1 MVEFA
6 LTLPMLMI
14 LLLGIADFGRVFAA
28 GITLEAA
35 ARDGAEAAAQEYLR
49 NPPGGSMLIP
59 APLGNDAY
67 YQALHDLAARTVCR
81 EARGLGN
88 TTFSA
93 DVCATM
99 PVIQVCVHD
108 NADPLCGQT
117 AFGAPI
123 PGPCSSLAS
132 ALSNAMQGGT
142 ETSRYVEVRLC
153 YRFTT
158 LLDLSALRLPF
169 GWSLSIGDIW
179 LQKDRAFTVGW
190 YPPIPTPQPPPPP
203 PPPPSQPAPT
213 DTPVPTATPVET
225 PSPTP
230 VCQVPLANFT
240 AFPTTGKSQL
250 TVQFTDTST
259 ALDCPIIAWDW
270 TFDDGSAQG
279 TSPNPSHVFT
289 WLGPAGSK
297 TFHVVLRVTS
307 AAGTSLPTTV
317 NITVNK

>member
-6 LTLPMLMI
+6 LALPMLMI

-59 APLGNDAY
+59 APLGNDPY

-93 DVCATM
+93 DVCASM

-108 NADPLCGQT
+108 NADPLCNQT

-123 PGPCSSLAS
+123 PGPCSSLATFPT
-132 ALSNAMQGGT
+132 NAMQGGT
-142 ETSRYVEVRLC
+142 EASRYVEVRLC

-169 GWSLSIGDIW
+169 GWSVSIGDIW

-190 YPPIPTPQPPPPP
+190 YPPMPTPQPPPPP
-203 PPPPSQPAPT
+203 SPPPSQPAPT
-213 DTPVPTATPVET
+213 DTPVPTASPVAT

-230 VCQVPLANFT
+230 VCQVPQPHFT
-240 AFPTTGKSQL
+240 ASKVSGKSPL
-250 TVQFTDTST
+250 AVTFTDTT
-259 ALDCPIIAWDW
+259 IPLDCPILSWDW
-270 TFDDGSAQG
+270 DFGDGSAHATTQN
-279 TSPNPSHVFT
+279 TAHTFT
-289 WLGPAGSK
+289 WNSSPPKEFTVRLTVS
-297 TFHVVLRVTS
+297 S
-307 AAGTSLPTTV
+307 AAGPASITLK
-317 NITVNK
+317 ITVQK